1 MIVWDIVR
9 AIVLE
14 EFKTEYLIFI
24 LNKFTIY

>member
-14 EFKTEYLIFI
+14 EFKIQYLVSI